1 MTTTRRYLS
10 KRDLAEPVKAASRTR
25 EILSDWQTLQIGTAL
40 GAKFRHHARVTLR
53 RPAWMPGPLF
63 RVLLRSIVV
72 ETQNEERAR

>member
-40 GAKFRHHARVTLR
+40 GAKFRHHARVALR

-63 RVLLRSIVV
+63 RCLLRSIVI
-72 ETQNEERAR
+72 ETQNEERDR